1 VTGSVPPVT
10 RKPGV
15 EVILC
20 PIPTCPWGTPEP
32 ALPAPEFLTSPAMR
46 RALVDQAQRL
56 EDRINAHLRTHSTL
70 EWVQGVIAARSGE
83 AGRWKVAVT
92 EAFGP
97 AAAEALEK
105 AVDAKLLE
113 AAVRRA
119 EGVDG
124 G

>member
-1 VTGSVPPVT
+1 VTGPVEW
-10 RKPGV
+10 RPGV

-32 ALPAPEFLTSPAMR
+32 AMPAPEYLTSPAMR
-46 RALVDQAQRL
+46 QALVDQAQRL
-56 EDRINAHLRTHSTL
+56 EDRINAHLHTHGTL
-70 EWVQGVIAARSGE
+70 EWVQGLIAARSGE
-83 AGRWKVAVT
+83 AGRWKAAVT
-92 EAFGP
+92 EAFG
-97 AAAEALEK
+97 AAAAQALEQ
-105 AVDAKLLE
+105 AVDAKLME